1 MNSLDLSAYITG
13 QNVPKLNQKNLN
25 EIQIPLPPIDIQ
37 QKIVDEIEE
46 IEKKTKLFEET
57 IHSNKN
63 EIHDLLKAL
72 YDGAVQK
79 IRLSDSTVF
88 SLSIGRRVLNSDLI
102 ANGKIPVYSANVF
115 QPFGYIDKMLIS
127 DFSKSSVLWGIDGD
141 WMTNVI
147 AENIPFYPTDHCGF
161 IRILKENIIT
171 EKYLA
176 FALNEEGK
184 ILGFSRSKRAS
195 IDRVEGITIP
205 LPEFKKQEK
214 ALSQIEKLEKQID
227 EAQKAIDAS
236 AELKNVVLKKYL

>member
-1 MNSLDLSAYITG
+1 
-13 QNVPKLNQKNLN
+13 
-25 EIQIPLPPIDIQ
+25 
-37 QKIVDEIEE
+37 
-46 IEKKTKLFEET
+46 
-57 IHSNKN
+57 
-63 EIHDLLKAL
+63 
-72 YDGAVQK
+72 
-79 IRLSDSTVF
+79 
-88 SLSIGRRVLNSDLI
+88 
-102 ANGKIPVYSANVF
+102 
-115 QPFGYIDKMLIS
+115 MLIS